1 MTKLTKQE
9 IEEQEGKQGT
19 YRPPAHKKHL
29 DIDYEPPIP
38 SNADLI
44 INIIFLVIVVV
55 ISIILYKFVF

>member
-1 MTKLTKQE
+1 MTKLTKE
-9 IEEQEGKQGT
+9 EREEQEGNQGR
-19 YRPPAHKKHL
+19 YKAPDRIKFPEL
-29 DIDYEPPIP
+29 DYEPPIP